1 MQVLFI
7 NKFFSHRENAQ
18 GYQLLMFRPSSE
30 SCIDIQ
36 AVLNHN
42 PVHVIQ
48 NILPIYAL
56 SGCDTVSSLF
66 GVGKSK
72 LAKVVA
78 KKPDLATKLEIFLD
92 PHAKDED
99 LFTNGM
105 QILASLFVPPYKKS
119 TKFNAL
125 RPL

>member
-7 NKFFSHRENAQ
+7 NKSFSHRENAQ

-48 NILPIYAL
+48 NILPIHAL
-56 SGCDTVSSLF
+56 SGCDTVSSVF
-66 GVGKSK
+66 RVGKSK

-78 KKPDLATKLEIFLD
+78 KKRDLATNLELFLD
-92 PHAKDED
+92 PHANDED
-99 LFTNGM
+99 LITSGM
-105 QILASLFVPPYKKS
+105 LIHASLYVPPSKKN
-119 TKFNAL
+119 TKFKAL
-125 RPL
+125 RQM